1 MTNTDNRYEDIGRRI
16 REARDRSGLSQQD
29 LAEAVG
35 FESGT
40 AISLIEKGLRK
51 VSIPH
56 LDKIATALHSTTVE
70 LLGEDATLPAADP
83 VSTLRFALRADK
95 EIDQHDEEK
104 VLEFYSFIKNKNKK
118 LGNV

>member
-1 MTNTDNRYEDIGRRI
+1 MTNEPNRYKDIGSRI
-16 REARDRSGLSQQD
+16 REARDRAGLSQQE

-56 LDKIATALHSTTVE
+56 LDKIATALHLTTIQ
-70 LLGEDATLPAADP
+70 LLGEDTTIPSTDP
-83 VSTLRFALRADK
+83 ISSLRYALRADK
-95 EIDQHDEEK
+95 EIDAQDEAK
-104 VLEFYSFIKNKNKK
+104 VLDFYTFIKKQKRNA
-118 LGNV
+118 

>member
-1 MTNTDNRYEDIGRRI
+1 MTNEKNRYKDIGDRI
-16 REARDRSGLSQQD
+16 KEARARAGLSQQE

-56 LDKIATALHSTTVE
+56 LDKVALALHTTTVD
-70 LLGEDATLPAADP
+70 LLGEEVSAPADP
-83 VSTLRFALRADK
+83 VSTLRYALRADK
-95 EIDQHDEEK
+95 EITAQDEAK
-104 VLEFYSFIKNKNKK
+104 VLDFYSYIKNKKM
-118 LGNV
+118 GNA